1 MYVLVF
7 HPSLPSPSPLPP
19 LLSDSHFRTISTP
32 SISSDDEF
40 EHEKTS
46 LRYQSRSMEDL
57 DSSKH
62 HPVRR
67 SFRKEFPGNF
77 PTFTAAAADH
87 KQTPSSDSDP
97 SQKHAKQSAPIQ
109 KAPLKPSISKLNPQD
124 IEGELTSLFDSEEEK
139 DRVQKLR
146 SRGTVRRSA
155 STGSVVIIYPS
166 GSSFEDLKSLQ

>member
-1 MYVLVF
+1 
-7 HPSLPSPSPLPP
+7 
-19 LLSDSHFRTISTP
+19 
-32 SISSDDEF
+32 
-40 EHEKTS
+40 
-46 LRYQSRSMEDL
+46 MEDL

-77 PTFTAAAADH
+77 PTFTAVAAYH

-97 SQKHAKQSAPIQ
+97 YQKQAKPPVPIQ

-124 IEGELTSLFDSEEEK
+124 IEGELTSLFDSEDD

-146 SRGTVRRSA
+146 SKGTVRRSA

>member
-1 MYVLVF
+1 
-7 HPSLPSPSPLPP
+7 
-19 LLSDSHFRTISTP
+19 
-32 SISSDDEF
+32 
-40 EHEKTS
+40 
-46 LRYQSRSMEDL
+46 MEDL

-77 PTFTAAAADH
+77 PTFTAVTAYH

-97 SQKHAKQSAPIQ
+97 YHKQAKPQVPIQ

-124 IEGELTSLFDSEEEK
+124 IEGELTSLFDSEDD
-139 DRVQKLR
+139 DRVQNLR
-146 SRGTVRRSA
+146 SKGTVRRSA

>member
-1 MYVLVF
+1 
-7 HPSLPSPSPLPP
+7 
-19 LLSDSHFRTISTP
+19 
-32 SISSDDEF
+32 
-40 EHEKTS
+40 
-46 LRYQSRSMEDL
+46 MEDL

-77 PTFTAAAADH
+77 PAFTAANAYH
-87 KQTPSSDSDP
+87 KQTPSSDSDHC
-97 SQKHAKQSAPIQ
+97 QKHTKPSVPVQ

-139 DRVQKLR
+139 ERVQKLR
-146 SRGTVRRSA
+146 NKGTVRRSA